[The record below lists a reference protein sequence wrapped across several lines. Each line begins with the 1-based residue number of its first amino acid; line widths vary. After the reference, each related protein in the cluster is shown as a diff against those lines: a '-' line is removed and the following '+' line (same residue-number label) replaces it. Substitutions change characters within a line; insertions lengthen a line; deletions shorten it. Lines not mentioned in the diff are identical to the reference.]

1 MIGWIHGRA
10 RDTGRGLQGRE
21 RVVNRIMRV
30 GLAIAL
36 SGAVGTIAGCG
47 GDPDVGASPVR
58 IGAVLSLT
66 GTYAALGESEKEALE
81 LEVERINASGGID
94 GVPVEIIIEDDAT
107 DEAKAVAAASKLIEQ
122 DRVVALIA
130 ATGTGQTM
138 AMRGDVDRAG
148 IAQVSMAGGTV
159 VTADFDENV
168 FQTPWSNTL
177 VVPFVLE
184 RIAADGH
191 ARIALLTDSG
201 GYGKDGRDVIRS
213 TVGGA
218 GLELVADETFNPGD
232 ADLTAQL
239 TRIKGSQADAVLM
252 WTAGREAAVAVRS
265 ARELG
270 MALPFYGGSG
280 QARTEFIEGA
290 GDAAEGFVFGTGKS
304 LVPANWG
311 EGSEQYSVVDDFASR
326 YEQAYGV
333 RPDIFAG
340 HAFDAFS
347 IVIAALKGVGSDA
360 SPAELRDAIE
370 QTEDLVGFG
379 GVFTFS
385 PTDHNGLAA
394 DDLNLY
400 RVEGGTWVPVR

>member
-1 MIGWIHGRA
+1 MDSTA
-10 RDTGRGLQGRE
+10 APLTPGRGLQGRE
-21 RVVNRIMRV
+21 RVVNRFMRV
-30 GLAIAL
+30 CLAVAL
-36 SGAVGTIAGCG
+36 SGSIGAIAGCG
-47 GDPDVGASPVR
+47 GDSDVSGSSIK

-66 GTYAALGESEKEALE
+66 GTYAALGESEKQALD
-81 LEVERINASGGID
+81 LEVERVNAAGGIE
-94 GVPVEIIIEDDAT
+94 GVPIEIVFADDAT

-159 VTADFDENV
+159 VTSDFDENV

-184 RIAADGH
+184 RMAADGH
-191 ARIALLTDSG
+191 TRIALLTDSG
-201 GYGKDGRDVIRS
+201 GYGKDGRDVIRNAA
-213 TVGGA
+213 GAA
-218 GLELVADETFNPGD
+218 GLEIVADETFNPGD
-232 ADLTAQL
+232 TDLTAQL
-239 TRIKGSQADAVLM
+239 TRIKGASADAVLM
-252 WTAGREAAVAVRS
+252 WTAGREAATAVRS

-270 MALPFYGGSG
+270 LEPPFYGGSG

-290 GDAAEGFVFGTGKS
+290 GEAAEGFVFGTGKS

-311 EGSEQYSVVDDFASR
+311 EGSEQYSVVEDFASR
-326 YEQAYGV
+326 YEQEYGV

-347 IVIAALKGVGSDA
+347 IVIAALEEVGSDA

-370 QTEDLVGFG
+370 QTQDLVGFG
-379 GVFTFS
+379 GVFSFS
-385 PTDHNGLAA
+385 STDHNGLTT
-394 DDLNLY
+394 DDLSLY
-400 RVEGGTWVPVR
+400 RIENGMWVPVR